1 MEAEAEH
8 TKTLKQQKRKEARQA
23 FAYIAHDH
31 NAVILIVASAFF
43 MKSYSNGILE
53 FSRLT
58 CHQSKQNWGYTR
70 FNVFRY

>member
-31 NAVILIVASAFF
+31 NAVIFIVA